1 MTTLSD
7 HMVFEPVM
15 SARSK
20 AGFVMHAINPKSQ
33 EGEVLLHL
41 IRVGHITQLQA
52 LELYRVHRLAS
63 RISALKL
70 KYGVDIQSNRRLDA
84 TGTRYNE
91 YSL

>member
-7 HMVFEPVM
+7 HMTMPV
-15 SARSK
+15 SARSH
-20 AGFVMHAINPKSQ
+20 AGHVMHSVSLNSQ
-33 EGEVLLHL
+33 EGRVLLHL
-41 IRVGHITQLQA
+41 IRVGSITQLIA

-63 RISALKL
+63 RISTLKL
-70 KYGVDIQSNRRLDA
+70 KYGVEIISNQRVDA

>member
-7 HMVFEPVM
+7 HMTMPH
-15 SARSK
+15 SARSH
-20 AGFVMHAINPKSQ
+20 AGSVMHVVNIDSQ
-33 EGEVLLHL
+33 EGKVLLHL
-41 IRVGHITQLQA
+41 IRVGSITQLQA

-63 RISALKL
+63 RISTLKL
-70 KYGVDIQSNRRLDA
+70 RYGVSINSNSRLDA